1 MTRVLGQLRR
11 LWPTRLAGQLI
22 ALLLLALILAQAIS
36 FWIFLDERRVA
47 VQSANRLQILSR
59 TASII
64 RLLEDTP
71 NALHEQILRTA
82 STPLLRFW
90 LAQDSAVDPAD
101 AENRDNRLQQVLAGH
116 LAGVGVD
123 EVLVDWR
130 DEDGGWGDWWRSAKP
145 ERSLIRPVGDA
156 DARARDDD
164 DREREV
170 GRDDDDERRWRG
182 EHRWRH
188 PRLPPNLVVSARLA
202 DGQWLNV
209 GTRLP
214 PPSSDWA
221 MPGLVSMGVMA
232 VALSVIVILMVR
244 RMTRPMAQ
252 LAAAAERLGR
262 GEAVPPVPER
272 GPADIKETTRAFN
285 RMHGRLQRF
294 VQDRTR
300 MLAAISHDLRTPITS
315 LRLRAEFIEDE
326 EIRTKILET
335 LDDMQRMA
343 EATLAFARE
352 EAAQEDTRLVDLAA
366 LVDSVC
372 ADLADMGQDVT
383 FAGAPRA
390 PYLGRSSSL
399 KRALRNLIE
408 NAVIYGK
415 RARVAL
421 ESTGDERRIVIDDDG
436 PGIADADFEL
446 VFAPFV
452 RLEESRNPETGGV
465 GLGMA
470 ISRSIVRGHGGDITL
485 ENRPAERGI
494 AGLRVVIRLPQGE
507 GAS

>member
-1 MTRVLGQLRR
+1 MRRILESLRA

-22 ALLLLALILAQAIS
+22 ALLLLALILAQAVS
-36 FWIFLDERRVA
+36 LWIFLDERRLA

-59 TASII
+59 TASIV

-71 NALHEQILRTA
+71 DALHEQILRTA
-82 STPLLRFW
+82 STPSLRFW
-90 LAQDSAVDPAD
+90 LADASAVDPTD

-116 LAGVGVD
+116 LAGVGIE

-130 DEDGGWGDWWRSAKP
+130 DEDGGWGDWWRS
-145 ERSLIRPVGDA
+145 RDSRRTLIRPVGGA
-156 DARARDDD
+156 DARTRDDD
-164 DREREV
+164 DDDRDEV
-170 GRDDDDERRWRG
+170 GDDDREWPRDR
-182 EHRWRH
+182 RWRH
-188 PRLPPNLVVSARLA
+188 PRLPPNLVVSAQLD

-214 PPSSDWA
+214 PPNSDWA
-221 MPGLVSMGVMA
+221 MPGLVSMSVMA
-232 VALSVIVILMVR
+232 VALSVIVIFMVR
-244 RMTRPMAQ
+244 RLTRPMAE
-252 LAAAAERLGR
+252 LAVAAERLGR
-262 GEAVPPVPER
+262 GEAVPPVQER
-272 GPADIKETTRAFN
+272 GPADVRETTRAFN
-285 RMHGRLQRF
+285 RMHARLQRF

-326 EIRTKILET
+326 EIRQKILET

-352 EAAQEDTRLVDLAA
+352 EAAQEDTRPVDLAA
-366 LVDSVC
+366 LIESVC
-372 ADLADMGQDVT
+372 ADLADIGQDVT
-383 FAGAPRA
+383 FAGAARSH
-390 PYLGRSSSL
+390 YLGRPSSL

-408 NAVIYGK
+408 NAVAYGR

-421 ESTGDERRIVIDDDG
+421 ESGHHEWHIVIDDDG
-436 PGIADADFEL
+436 PGIPEADFER

-485 ENRPAERGI
+485 ENRRGENGTL
-494 AGLRVVIRLPQGE
+494 GLRVTIRLPKDE
-507 GAS
+507 RTS

>member
-1 MTRVLGQLRR
+1 MTRLLAGLRK

-22 ALLLLALILAQAIS
+22 ALLLLALLLAQAIS
-36 FWIFLDERRVA
+36 FWIFLDERRLA

-59 TASII
+59 TASIV

-71 NALHEQILRTA
+71 PAVHGQILRAA

-90 LAQDSAVDPAD
+90 LDDASAVDPAD
-101 AENRDNRLQQVLAGH
+101 PQNRDNRLQQVLAGH
-116 LAGVGVD
+116 LAGVGID

-130 DEDGGWGDWWRSAKP
+130 DEDGGWGAWWRGRRP
-145 ERSLIRPVGDA
+145 ERELIRRVGDG
-156 DARARDDD
+156 DARAAELRD
-164 DREREV
+164 
-170 GRDDDDERRWRG
+170 G
-182 EHRWRH
+182 EHQWPRDRRWRH
-188 PRLPPNLVVSARLA
+188 PRLPPNLVVSARLD

-214 PPSSDWA
+214 PPNSDWA

-232 VALSVIVILMVR
+232 VALCLIVIFTVR
-244 RMTRPMAQ
+244 RLTRPMAQ
-252 LAAAAERLGR
+252 LAGAAERLGR

-272 GPADIKETTRAFN
+272 GPADLRETIRAFN
-285 RMHGRLQRF
+285 RMHARLQRF

-315 LRLRAEFIEDE
+315 LRLRAEFVEDE
-326 EIRTKILET
+326 EIRGKILET

-352 EAAQEDTRLVDLAA
+352 EAAQEDTRAVDLAA
-366 LVDSVC
+366 LIDSVC
-372 ADLADMGQDVT
+372 ADLADLGQDVT
-383 FAGAPRA
+383 FAGAPRSQ
-390 PYLGRSSSL
+390 YLGRPSSL

-421 ESTGDERRIVIDDDG
+421 EAGADEWRIVIDDDG
-436 PGIADADFEL
+436 PGIPEADFER

-485 ENRPAERGI
+485 HNRPDEHGTL
-494 AGLRVVIRLPQGE
+494 GLRVTIRLPRDE
-507 GAS
+507 AVC

>member
-1 MTRVLGQLRR
+1 MTRLWVWLRH

-36 FWIFLDERRVA
+36 LWIFLDERRLA

-71 NALHEQILRTA
+71 EALHEQILRTA

-90 LAQDSAVDPAD
+90 LADASAVDPAD
-101 AENRDNRLQQVLAGH
+101 AANHDNRLQQVLAGH
-116 LAGVGVD
+116 LAGVGVE

-130 DEDGGWGDWWRSAKP
+130 DEDGGWGDWWRSGGTRRA
-145 ERSLIRPVGDA
+145 LIRPVGDA
-156 DARARDDD
+156 DARASSHAREQVQGGDHQWPRD
-164 DREREV
+164 R
-170 GRDDDDERRWRG
+170 
-182 EHRWRH
+182 RWRH
-188 PRLPPNLVVSARLA
+188 PRLPPNLVVSAQLD
-202 DGQWLNV
+202 DGRWLNV

-214 PPSSDWA
+214 PPNSDWA
-221 MPGLVSMGVMA
+221 MPGLVAMAVMA
-232 VALSVIVILMVR
+232 VALSVIVIFMVR
-244 RMTRPMAQ
+244 RLTRPMAE

-262 GEAVPPVPER
+262 GEAVPPVLER
-272 GPADIKETTRAFN
+272 GPADVRETTRAFN
-285 RMHGRLQRF
+285 RMHARLQRF

-315 LRLRAEFIEDE
+315 LRLRAEFVEDD
-326 EIRTKILET
+326 EIRGKILET

-352 EAAQEDTRLVDLAA
+352 EAAQEDTRAVDLAA
-366 LVDSVC
+366 LIDSVC

-383 FAGAPRA
+383 FAGAPRSH
-390 PYLGRSSSL
+390 YMGRPSSL

-408 NAVIYGK
+408 NAVAYGR

-421 ESTGDERRIVIDDDG
+421 EAGDHEWRIVIEDDG
-436 PGIADADFEL
+436 PGIAEADFER

-485 ENRPAERGI
+485 ANRPGAHGA
-494 AGLRVVIRLPQGE
+494 AGLRVTIRLPRDE
-507 GAS
+507 GG

>member
-1 MTRVLGQLRR
+1 
-11 LWPTRLAGQLI
+11 
-22 ALLLLALILAQAIS
+22 
-36 FWIFLDERRVA
+36 
-47 VQSANRLQILSR
+47 
-59 TASII
+59 
-64 RLLEDTP
+64 
-71 NALHEQILRTA
+71 
-82 STPLLRFW
+82 
-90 LAQDSAVDPAD
+90 
-101 AENRDNRLQQVLAGH
+101 
-116 LAGVGVD
+116 
-123 EVLVDWR
+123 
-130 DEDGGWGDWWRSAKP
+130 
-145 ERSLIRPVGDA
+145 
-156 DARARDDD
+156 
-164 DREREV
+164 
-170 GRDDDDERRWRG
+170 
-182 EHRWRH
+182 
-188 PRLPPNLVVSARLA
+188 
-202 DGQWLNV
+202 
-209 GTRLP
+209 
-214 PPSSDWA
+214 
-221 MPGLVSMGVMA
+221 
-232 VALSVIVILMVR
+232 
-244 RMTRPMAQ
+244 
-252 LAAAAERLGR
+252 
-262 GEAVPPVPER
+262 
-272 GPADIKETTRAFN
+272 
-285 RMHGRLQRF
+285 
-294 VQDRTR
+294 

-366 LVDSVC
+366 LVDSVS

-390 PYLGRSSSL
+390 PYLGRPSSL

-421 ESTGDERRIVIDDDG
+421 ESTGEEWRIVIDDDG
-436 PGIADADFEL
+436 PGIADADFER

>member
-1 MTRVLGQLRR
+1 MTRLRSWARR

-36 FWIFLDERRVA
+36 LWVFLDERRFA

-59 TASII
+59 TASIV

-71 NALHEQILRTA
+71 AALHEQILRTA

-90 LAQDSAVDPAD
+90 LADASAVDPAD
-101 AENRDNRLQQVLAGH
+101 PENRDNRLQQVLAGH
-116 LAGVGVD
+116 LAGVGVA

-130 DEDGGWGDWWRSAKP
+130 DEDGGWGDWWRGR
-145 ERSLIRPVGDA
+145 RSDRALARQV
-156 DARARDDD
+156 DARAGAIRDRDGHWPR
-164 DREREV
+164 DR
-170 GRDDDDERRWRG
+170 
-182 EHRWRH
+182 HWRH
-188 PRLPPNLVVSARLA
+188 PRLPPNLLVSARLGE
-202 DGQWLNV
+202 DRWLNV

-214 PPSSDWA
+214 PPNSDWA
-221 MPGLVSMGVMA
+221 LPGLVAMGVMA
-232 VALSVIVILMVR
+232 VALSLIVIFSVR
-244 RMTRPMAQ
+244 RLTRPMAE

-272 GPADIKETTRAFN
+272 GPADVRETTRAFN
-285 RMHGRLQRF
+285 RMHARLQRF

-326 EIRTKILET
+326 EIRGKILET

-352 EAAQEDTRLVDLAA
+352 EATQEDTRPVDLAA
-366 LVDSVC
+366 LIDSVC
-372 ADLADMGQDVT
+372 ADLADMGQDVS
-383 FAGAPRA
+383 FAGAPRSE
-390 PYLGRSSSL
+390 YLGRPSSL

-408 NAVIYGK
+408 NAVTYGR

-421 ESTGDERRIVIDDDG
+421 EAGRHEWRIVIDDDG
-436 PGIADADFEL
+436 PGIPAADFER

-485 ENRPAERGI
+485 ENRPGAPGP
-494 AGLRVVIRLPQGE
+494 AGLRVTIRLPRDE
-507 GAS
+507 GAL